1 MLRRLLPHGAE
12 PEWRDP
18 SGSVRLAEVHVD
30 STWIGRAVRDL
41 EEASGA
47 RVAFLTRYGVGL
59 LPRSATLIQDG
70 DLVHVVMQEV
80 DADRVVEILGKAPEA
95 V

>member
-1 MLRRLLPHGAE
+1 
-12 PEWRDP
+12 
-18 SGSVRLAEVHVD
+18 
-30 STWIGRAVRDL
+30 
-41 EEASGA
+41 
-47 RVAFLTRYGVGL
+47 VAFLTRYGVGL